1 MAVFHF
7 HFPTPPDDT
16 HFDAAPVCPDHP
28 GAAALREYWQTRHS
42 DAPAVKA
49 QTNVVAN
56 ATRAANTVHARQDA
70 HYNELVLLAWQLV
83 RMDGLSVAA
92 ACLEVGIA
100 PGTYRKRVGRLRL
113 EPVADRD

>member
-1 MAVFHF
+1 MATFHT
-7 HFPTPPDDT
+7 HFPTPPERT
-16 HFDAAPVCPDHP
+16 HFDAHLIADEHP
-28 GAAALREYWQTRHS
+28 GAAALREYWQAHHS